1 MVSLERAI
9 DEYENIISYD
19 FEDDVDEFLDAM
31 DLSKARTE
39 ERKRVADKLFALF
52 LSLFVLVDIAD
63 YETCYFWF
71 TASLRDIVEKY
82 GFYDAYSMLYIN
94 KFAEEYLG
102 VTFNRKAEGD
112 YWLSPDRA
120 LLGALNESNAI
131 VGYEELQDAI
141 AEGCEFKIWKTER
154 DNKVRETHR
163 ELDGKKI
170 PIDEYFTVGMEQM
183 LYPRDEVNCGDLSE
197 ISNCR
202 CHCDFE

>member
-1 MVSLERAI
+1 MVREI
-9 DEYENIISYD
+9 DEFQNLYGWDLEIDI
-19 FEDDVDEFLDAM
+19 DEFYDAM
-31 DLSKARTE
+31 NLSKERTD

-52 LSLFVLVDIAD
+52 LSLFVLIESVDD
-63 YETCYFWF
+63 YETCYFWL
-71 TASLRDIVEKY
+71 TDGLRDIVETY

-202 CHCDFE
+202 CHCDYE